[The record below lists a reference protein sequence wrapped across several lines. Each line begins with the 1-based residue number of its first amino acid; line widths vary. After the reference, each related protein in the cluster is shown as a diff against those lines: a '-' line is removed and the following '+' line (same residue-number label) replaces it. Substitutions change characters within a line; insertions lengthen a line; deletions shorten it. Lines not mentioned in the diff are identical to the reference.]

1 MYDADALEAI
11 NGEQL
16 VTATDRLLLRGGQ
29 LSKRRHIRRLAEGSQ
44 PHIVIARF
52 ADGSQPSIPVGSVGF
67 VAAASARIAEVG
79 GRTEV
84 DLAGSAVGDATQ
96 VDLVRSESEDG
107 AQAELDASDGSDD
120 RAQADFVP
128 DDLVD
133 RTQPDRRLAC
143 AWETTVPH
151 PLSRR
156 AGRQPYAGT
165 IVAAPFVAAPFT
177 SSAHPLPPV
186 RDSSVEYLVCALRLS
201 ELDAAPHPQTHVE
214 YVAVPAAPDPGHY
227 RGTASGLRTA
237 GPLGSVTRGGS
248 LVTTSHASLAFIAA
262 APFAADCYPALHGRA
277 SRSSFDDVTGPL
289 PAGFEPSAASRAR
302 AAQLEPTA
310 VVRCPNVT
318 GAQAFALTVVVPAL
332 VGIVVGLAALL

>member
-44 PHIVIARF
+44 PHIVIARL
-52 ADGSQPSIPVGSVGF
+52 AEGSQPDFPVGSVGF
-67 VAAASARIAEVG
+67 VADATARASHLAPRARSADAG
-79 GRTEV
+79 DRTQVELTS
-84 DLAGSAVGDATQ
+84 DQVGDSTQ
-96 VDLVRSESEDG
+96 VDLV
-107 AQAELDASDGSDD
+107 
-120 RAQADFVP
+120 ADFAIDVATDVAT

-156 AGRQPYAGT
+156 VGAQPYAGT
-165 IVAAPFVAAPFT
+165 IVAAPFASVP
-177 SSAHPLPPV
+177 HPLPPV
-186 RDSSVEYLVCALRLS
+186 RDSSVEYVMCALRLS
-201 ELDAAPHPQTHVE
+201 ELDPVPGPHVE
-214 YVAVPAAPDPGHY
+214 YVAVSAPEPVRSYGAPSGILAA
-227 RGTASGLRTA
+227 AK
-237 GPLGSVTRGGS
+237 GS

-262 APFAADCYPALHGRA
+262 APFASDSYPALHGRP
-277 SRSSFDDVTGPL
+277 SLPNLDDVTGPL
-289 PAGFEPSAASRAR
+289 PAGFDPSSASRAR

-310 VVRCPNVT
+310 VVRCPKVT
-318 GAQAFALTVVVPAL
+318 GAQVFALTVVVPAL
-332 VGIVVGLAALL
+332 VGIAVGLAALL